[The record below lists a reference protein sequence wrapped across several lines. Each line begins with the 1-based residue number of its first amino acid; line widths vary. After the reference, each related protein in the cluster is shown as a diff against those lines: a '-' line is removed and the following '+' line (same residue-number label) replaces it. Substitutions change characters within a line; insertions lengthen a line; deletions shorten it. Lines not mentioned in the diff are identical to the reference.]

1 MSSIPAVEAPRICSR
16 INNRISST
24 HFRSQRKTP
33 ETQYGRR
40 LRKRLAMRLARSPR
54 FETLPELWIS
64 QTTSTGFP
72 VLWVQDPL
80 LHQVTDCLQTD
91 YCDVLS
97 AKLQDLSTRTCQCQC
112 IDDARPR
119 SKRSR
124 MPGTRNR
131 NSGPEFGEYAAFAK
145 TALARNHEG
154 K

>member
-1 MSSIPAVEAPRICSR
+1 MFLVAPDGRPDKTGPTIHIYAVD
-16 INNRISST
+16 SST
-24 HFRSQRKTP
+24 RSTQNLFKKSIKESQERIFEAAKNPTP

-40 LRKRLAMRLARSPR
+40 LRNRLAMRLARSPR
-54 FETLPELWIS
+54 FETLPGLWIS

-80 LHQVTDCLQTD
+80 LHQVTDCLQTG

-112 IDDARPR
+112 TDARPR

-124 MPGTRNR
+124 MP
-131 NSGPEFGEYAAFAK
+131 
-145 TALARNHEG
+145 
-154 K
+154 